1 MLRLVL
7 AGLFV
12 FAAMLGTVAVLGSY
26 SPDGDVPAWSAAV
39 VTVVAVAAAAFAL
52 VFFNSKGRRPFDAS
66 LSVEQRIRDL
76 DSAGLIIR
84 QAFTAR
90 RCFAVEE
97 SEDEGLHY
105 YLELDD
111 RRVLFLSGQY
121 LYDYQ
126 EITDDPELNQPATFP
141 CERFEILRHKTEAY
155 VVSMECRGDVLV
167 PECVTPPF
175 SKQEFRKGIPDDGD
189 IITDKT
195 YDQIKAERLG
205 RTDHLKNT

>member
-1 MLRLVL
+1 MLRLLL
-7 AGLFV
+7 ASLFV
-12 FAAMLGTVAVLGSY
+12 FAAMLGTVAALGSY
-26 SPDGDVPAWSAAV
+26 SPDGDLPTWSGPLIIAVTFAAI
-39 VTVVAVAAAAFAL
+39 AFAL
-52 VFFNSKGRRPFDAS
+52 VVFNSKGRRPFDSS

-84 QAFTAR
+84 QAYTAR

-105 YLELDD
+105 YLELED

-141 CERFEILRHKTEAY
+141 CARFEILRHKTEAY
-155 VVSMECRGDVLV
+155 VVSMECHGEVLV

-175 SKQEFRKGIPDDGD
+175 SKQEFRKGSPDDGD